1 MVLIITGLILLFAV
15 IFTFL
20 SPAAY
25 AEAAP
30 EVSAASCVLMCEDGS
45 TLFEKDAD
53 TRRLIASTTKLM
65 TALVCLENA
74 DLNDTVTASA
84 RHCAVE
90 GSSMYLRSGERYS
103 VRELLLG
110 LLLASGNDAA
120 LALAEHTAGSEA
132 AFVRLMNDK
141 ARSLGL
147 ADTHFENPHG
157 LDADGHF
164 STARDLARLMLACME
179 NPAFREL
186 DARRSADVKGQI
198 LVNHNKLLTRCPGC
212 VGGKTGYTM
221 AAGRCLVS
229 CCEREGL
236 RLVCV
241 SIEDPDDWD
250 DHAGLYDWAY
260 EHYAL
265 RRLSDVLGYE
275 VPVITGS
282 RKTVRAVPPEGA
294 RAVLPKRGEPEA
306 LVELPRFVF
315 APVESGERAGSVSLW
330 RNGKRIGEYP
340 LTYTEGAKLA
350 EPCLKPLEESIL

>member
-1 MVLIITGLILLFAV
+1 
-15 IFTFL
+15 
-20 SPAAY
+20 
-25 AEAAP
+25 
-30 EVSAASCVLMCEDGS
+30 
-45 TLFEKDAD
+45 
-53 TRRLIASTTKLM
+53 
-65 TALVCLENA
+65 
-74 DLNDTVTASA
+74 
-84 RHCAVE
+84 
-90 GSSMYLRSGERYS
+90 MYLRSGERYS

-132 AFVRLMNDK
+132 AFVRLMNEK
-141 ARSLGL
+141 ARELGL

-198 LVNHNKLLTRCPGC
+198 LVNHNKLLTLCPGC

-282 RKTVRAVPPEGA
+282 RKTVRAAPPTNA
-294 RAVLPKRGEPEA
+294 FAVLPKRGEPEA